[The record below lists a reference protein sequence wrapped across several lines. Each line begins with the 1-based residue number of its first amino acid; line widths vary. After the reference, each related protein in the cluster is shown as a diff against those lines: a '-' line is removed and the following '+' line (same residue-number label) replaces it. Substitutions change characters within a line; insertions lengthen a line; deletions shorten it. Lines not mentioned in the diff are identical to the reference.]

1 MKIFRQDVQNPGDFY
16 ENHGYLSPIN
26 WGIEDVNYKVDE
38 NGKRYRTE
46 EGIEQSKSDKDYSK
60 KTGAGFHA
68 YPFPVYGNGVE
79 DSNGNTYTTASKEAV
94 MAEYNEEQNAA
105 CEAWGTELLVDVFPQ
120 ADEFDVPKYSAVWAY
135 TKPSEFD
142 EIANKLDEVAWS
154 SLVSCVIGSEAD
166 FDANYDAMLKEL
178 EDTGMADAEEMLT
191 DIIKERV
198 ALSEE

>member
-1 MKIFRQDVQNPGDFY
+1 
-16 ENHGYLSPIN
+16 
-26 WGIEDVNYKVDE
+26 
-38 NGKRYRTE
+38 
-46 EGIEQSKSDKDYSK
+46 
-60 KTGAGFHA
+60 
-68 YPFPVYGNGVE
+68 
-79 DSNGNTYTTASKEAV
+79 
-94 MAEYNEEQNAA
+94 MAEYNEEQKTA

-166 FDANYDAMLKEL
+166 FDANYDAMIKEL